1 MSELESIREVLKS
14 LEQKAAKDSDRSM
27 AAFKVLL
34 SSIES
39 SLADVVE
46 AMTRDDDESPMLA
59 LAEAIKGLKL
69 QAPEVT
75 VSPQITVQPAA
86 VTVRPPDVKVSVQP
100 TPITVE
106 AVMPQQPAPVIHMMP
121 APEQGACEWE
131 IRVPGA
137 YYGEPDRVLT
147 ITKRAK

>member
-1 MSELESIREVLKS
+1 MSELESIRDALKR
-14 LEQKAAKDSDRSM
+14 LEQQATKDSDRSM
-27 AAFKVLL
+27 TAFKALL

-75 VSPQITVQPAA
+75 VNPQITVQPAA
-86 VTVRPPDVKVSVQP
+86 VSVAAPAVKVEVNP

-121 APEQGACEWE
+121 AQEQGACEWE

-137 YYGEPDRVLT
+137 YHGVPDRVLT
-147 ITKRAK
+147 ITKRVK